1 MLKTITKHTI
11 RNATP
16 STSQHAPFF
25 MGRQSSIQH
34 SVNSPPQNSPFW
46 APGVLIQKKEE
57 EESQDNV
64 LSPESS
70 QNGPDLIQRDPP
82 VEAVPNTVS
91 PEPEPGPQGNSSP
104 NPIADLLRSQLS
116 DSSLRG
122 HLQALG
128 KQLQNLAIEDTAE
141 GDQPAER
148 LVGLSVSR
156 AFSNTA
162 ADILQ
167 DGDLQ
172 HLRQEIERI
181 SEDNPGVVLAGA
193 LAVIAAMSA
202 AGIGIPLATEQD
214 IETDEGLTVGGAI
227 DLGTLTALQ
236 FNKIR
241 MAVGFAQTYFASQ
254 VSLEIRQVQEE
265 DEAARNVGQADGTI
279 RIGSQTTALTG
290 RLRMDTEGNLLLEA
304 QLSID
309 PFNVRGSSSGS
320 QRHRLQLTTGVRY
333 QRQDGENALTIRPG
347 LQGEFRLDANQ
358 RLRIGAEAII
368 SPETGLEGLSGSV
381 EYQNRR
387 LFIRFQGNRSGI
399 PDAESIAPGSDLS
412 FQGQVGI
419 DF

>member
-1 MLKTITKHTI
+1 MLKQNKQHIKSSSLVSKGNLPVQQSGGFFSNNAFFQPIAITEPT
-11 RNATP
+11 
-16 STSQHAPFF
+16 
-25 MGRQSSIQH
+25 
-34 SVNSPPQNSPFW
+34 
-46 APGVLIQKKEE
+46 
-57 EESQDNV
+57 
-64 LSPESS
+64 SPEVI
-70 QNGPDLIQRDPP
+70 QREPEIIQRDPHITP
-82 VEAVPNTVS
+82 RPSATPANQVTESQP
-91 PEPEPGPQGNSSP
+91 SSSFT
-104 NPIADLLRSQLS
+104 PIADLVQSQLS

-148 LVGLSVSR
+148 LVGLIVSR
-156 AFSNTA
+156 VFSNTA
-162 ADILQ
+162 TDILQ

-254 VSLEIRQVQEE
+254 VSLEIRQVREE
-265 DEAARNVGQADGTI
+265 DEAARNVGQAAGTI
-279 RIGSQTTALTG
+279 RIGSQSTALTG
-290 RLRMDTEGNLLLEA
+290 QLRMDTDGNLLLEA

-309 PFNVRGSSSGS
+309 PFNVQGSSPGS
-320 QRHRLQLTTGVRY
+320 QRHRLQMTTGVRY

-412 FQGQVGI
+412 VQGQIGI
-419 DF
+419 DW